1 MNRGDIYWVMLPSR
15 SPEGR
20 EITKSRPCIIVS
32 ATALNRHRST
42 VLMVPLSTTANTPHR
57 PISIPIASAARP
69 SIAVCD
75 QMLAV
80 DKTRLGEQ
88 VGRVSDTE
96 LRDLSES
103 LRQILSL

>member
-1 MNRGDIYWVMLPSR
+1 MNKGDIYWVMLPAR

-42 VLMVPLSTTANTPHR
+42 ILMVPLSTTANRPHR
-57 PISIPIASAARP
+57 PLSIPIASTAKP

-80 DKTRLGEQ
+80 DKARLGDRG
-88 VGRVSDTE
+88 GRISDVE
-96 LRDLSES
+96 LRDLDES